1 MRILIVEDEI
11 GIANFLKQGLEEE
24 SFAVDVADSGNKGLM
39 MALSGDYDLLLLD
52 WMLPEKSGID
62 ICTQFRKEFKETPV
76 IFLTAKDTVQETI
89 IGLQVGANDY
99 IKKPFHFE
107 ELLERV
113 RVQLRMKQSDL
124 KELTLGSIVMNLNAH
139 TVFKENE
146 EVSLTQ
152 KEFSLLELLIRNKG
166 KVCTRT
172 KIIESVWDIHFDYN
186 TSVIDVFINAL
197 RKKLKI
203 TETENYIQTVRGV
216 GYIAKEL

>member
-24 SFAVDVADSGNKGLM
+24 SFAVDVANSGAKGLM
-39 MALSGDYDLLLLD
+39 LALSGEYDLLILD
-52 WMLPEKSGID
+52 WMLPEKSGIE

-89 IGLQVGANDY
+89 FGLQVGANDY

-113 RVQLRMKQSDL
+113 RVQLRTSSSGL
-124 KELTLGSIVMNLNAH
+124 SELILGSIVLNLNAH
-139 TVFKENE
+139 TVFKGE
-146 EVSLTQ
+146 EEIALTQ

-186 TSVIDVFINAL
+186 TSVIDVFINSL

-203 TETENYIQTVRGV
+203 SDKEETQILINGAFNLIQ
-216 GYIAKEL
+216 E